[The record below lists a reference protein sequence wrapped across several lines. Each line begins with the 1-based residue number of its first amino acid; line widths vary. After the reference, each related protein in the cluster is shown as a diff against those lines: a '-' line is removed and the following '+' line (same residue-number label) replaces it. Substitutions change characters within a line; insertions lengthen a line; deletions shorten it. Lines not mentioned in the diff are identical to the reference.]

1 MQIISIIWSYHS
13 YKLLSLA
20 IYSLGLVILFFSRPA
35 DIRARLVAIVWVLAG
50 VAITTTGPGYVSC
63 AWLAPE
69 WTMLAFSAAI
79 FFTIAAHLYF
89 PVPTFSDRAR
99 NFILSILFGLSLV
112 LAISYIAQQI
122 LNAVHQVYPRTTITA
137 DAINYVFYLSCL
149 LSIGLLL
156 KNRFFIKDKD
166 IKRQT
171 GIIFL
176 GTLIGFLPFFLFSEL
191 PSLMFG
197 RDSRFILIPSYIS
210 ILFMILIPISYGY
223 VIYQRKLLKI
233 DFIINRA
240 IVLFLMTLGILFTS
254 LIILSLVSILFN
266 LPSQVAIAG
275 SILCVLVTL
284 PSATFQKRIQ
294 MQVDRVLYGSYYDYT
309 SVTSSLSNR
318 LAQTIDRPTFIK
330 LLLHDLPAE
339 MKVEKS
345 ALLLLEGDK
354 LELQDTYDHAFS
366 ITHDDEL
373 IKILSADQ
381 RPVRA
386 QNVWNIVSRDT
397 NERWI

>member
-1 MQIISIIWSYHS
+1 MNITTDQSYPKIINFVKGTGFQVGFTFVTFLLILFYNITYYVFVPVTGVWLDYDSQALNTAIIGRLNPGGPGEIAGLRVGDIVKTIDGREIKNLNIPIHQPKKPGDIEVYVVQRGQQTLTIPLQVGSYADHLD
-13 YKLLSLA
+13 YLVNIIPIELLSLA

-89 PVPTFSDRAR
+89 PVPTFSDRTR

-122 LNAVHQVYPRTTITA
+122 FNAVHQVYPRTTITA

-176 GTLIGFLPFFLFSEL
+176 GTLIGFLPFS
-191 PSLMFG
+191 
-197 RDSRFILIPSYIS
+197 
-210 ILFMILIPISYGY
+210 
-223 VIYQRKLLKI
+223 
-233 DFIINRA
+233 
-240 IVLFLMTLGILFTS
+240 
-254 LIILSLVSILFN
+254 
-266 LPSQVAIAG
+266 
-275 SILCVLVTL
+275 C
-284 PSATFQKRIQ
+284 
-294 MQVDRVLYGSYYDYT
+294 
-309 SVTSSLSNR
+309 
-318 LAQTIDRPTFIK
+318 LANS
-330 LLLHDLPAE
+330 PA
-339 MKVEKS
+339 
-345 ALLLLEGDK
+345 
-354 LELQDTYDHAFS
+354 
-366 ITHDDEL
+366 
-373 IKILSADQ
+373 
-381 RPVRA
+381 
-386 QNVWNIVSRDT
+386 
-397 NERWI
+397 